1 MENQNIT
8 LQTILDVMNSKFEK
22 LDKRLDC
29 IDSRLDGIDNRLSI
43 VESRLDAV
51 ENRLCTVESRLDAV
65 ENRLSTVESRLDNID
80 IRITRLAADNNEAHE
95 KIFEELQK
103 QGNVLTRLEEEFGS
117 KISILFDATQAIRDR
132 LHLFGNQQLRFSEK
146 LSNFSSRL
154 SAVEKVVFAKN
165 ISN

>member
-1 MENQNIT
+1 MENQNVT

-22 LDKRLDC
+22 LDRRLDG
-29 IDSRLDGIDNRLSI
+29 IDSRLDGIDNRLGI
-43 VESRLDAV
+43 VESRLDGI
-51 ENRLCTVESRLDAV
+51 N
-65 ENRLSTVESRLDNID
+65 NRLDNMD

-117 KISILFDATQAIRDR
+117 KIAILFDVTQAIQDR

>member
-51 ENRLCTVESRLDAV
+51 ENRLCTVESRLD
-65 ENRLSTVESRLDNID
+65 NMD

-103 QGNVLTRLEEEFGS
+103 QGNILTRLEEEFGS
-117 KISILFDATQAIRDR
+117 KIAILFDATQSIQDR

-154 SAVEKVVFAKN
+154 FAVEKVVFAKN